1 MTIISMPPDNHA
13 TSSFGDSLDSHF
25 NQEADSSFEEEVQG
39 VSRQQPR
46 FSGSRLQA
54 QHEATVIPSRFGH
67 QQQFSYLQVEGGTK
81 QDLMVSLL
89 FPYDCESHV

>member
-25 NQEADSSFEEEVQG
+25 NQEADSSFEEEEVQG

-46 FSGSRLQA
+46 PSGSRLQA

-67 QQQFSYLQVEGGTK
+67 QQQFSYLQVEAGTK
-81 QDLMVSLL
+81 QDLMVSL
-89 FPYDCESHV
+89 YDCGSHV

>member
-46 FSGSRLQA
+46 SSRLQA

-67 QQQFSYLQVEGGTK
+67 QQQFSYLQVEAGMK
-81 QDLMVSLL
+81 QDFMVSL
-89 FPYDCESHV
+89 FPYDCGSHV